1 MDQQQREHDDLQ
13 TGLDL
18 PNADGQVS
26 DEDADLREER
36 KTGKGGQD
44 HSLDRHEQ
52 TAPAS
57 GVGNVQDSSD
67 MTSDIAH
74 IDE

>member
-26 DEDADLREER
+26 DEDAELREER
-36 KTGKGGQD
+36 KTGTGGQD
-44 HSLDRHEQ
+44 HSLERHEQ
-52 TAPAS
+52 TAPTS
-57 GVGNVQDSSD
+57 GVGNFQDSSD
-67 MTSDIAH
+67 TTSDIAH